1 MRRLSIRLRI
11 TLVFAGVMAILL
23 AGLGFFIYLRF
34 QAQLNETIN
43 NGLISRAKDVGT
55 LVDRSGGNLK
65 GGGDLPGEDTFAQVL
80 TPSGHVYGAT
90 TGTLSHSPLLT
101 PRELRDATTAP
112 IRVDRA
118 DVEALEGPAR
128 LFARRQA
135 TPSGTL
141 VVLVGA
147 SLDDR
152 NEALNNLRTILLIG
166 GPVALLLASLA
177 GYAMAVGALRPVEA
191 MRRRAAAISAAE
203 PEQRLPVPETEDEVA
218 RLGETL
224 NAMLGR
230 LEAAL
235 ERERTFVDDASHE
248 LRTPLAMHK
257 TELELALRYAKTP
270 EEMRAAITSAIVEV
284 DRLSALAE
292 DLLVLARTEQGK
304 LALHLGKVRVND
316 LLGDVRERFASRIDW
331 PGRSLVV
338 QSANGLTI
346 DADPVR
352 LEQALTNLVE
362 NAIQHGRGE
371 ITLRASEVD
380 GDLEIHVEDRG
391 PGFPPEFLDQAFE
404 RFSRADQSRGGD
416 GTGLGLAIVEAIA
429 RAHRGTAHAVNRDGS
444 GADVWIQ
451 LPAQPR

>member
-1 MRRLSIRLRI
+1 
-11 TLVFAGVMAILL
+11 MAILL

-34 QAQLNETIN
+34 ENQLNDTIN

-55 LVDRSGGNLK
+55 LVNRSGTGLK
-65 GGGDLPGEDTFAQVL
+65 GGGNLPGEDTFAQVL
-80 TPSGHVYGAT
+80 TPNGQVFG
-90 TGTLSHSPLLT
+90 
-101 PRELRDATTAP
+101 ATTAP
-112 IRVDRA
+112 LSHGSLLSPAELAAATQGPVRLDRP

-128 LFARRQA
+128 LFAKPVSTANRN
-135 TPSGTL
+135 L
-141 VVLVGA
+141 VVLVGT

-152 NEALNNLRTILLIG
+152 DAALNNLRTILLIG

-177 GYAMAVGALRPVEA
+177 GYIVAFGALRPVEA
-191 MRRRAAAISAAE
+191 MRRRASAISAAE
-203 PEQRLPVPETEDEVA
+203 PEQRLPLPEAHDELH

-224 NAMLGR
+224 NQMLGR

-270 EEMRAAITSAIVEV
+270 EEMRAAIASAIVEV

-292 DLLVLARTEQGK
+292 DLLVLARSEQGK
-304 LALHLGKVRVND
+304 LALHLRRVRLTD
-316 LLGDVRERFASRIDW
+316 LLGDVRERFATRINGS
-331 PGRSLVV
+331 GRTLVV
-338 QSANGLTI
+338 EPTNGLTI

-362 NAIQHGRGE
+362 NAIQHGGGE
-371 ITLRASEVD
+371 ITVRASESD
-380 GDLEIHVEDRG
+380 GDLQIHVEDRG
-391 PGFPPEFLDQAFE
+391 PGFPPEFLDRAFE
-404 RFSRADQSRGGD
+404 RFSRADQARGGE

-429 RAHRGTAHAVNRDGS
+429 RAHKGKAHAANRNGS
-444 GADVWIQ
+444 GADVWIE
-451 LPAQPR
+451 LPTQPR

>member
-11 TLVFAGVMAILL
+11 TLAFAGVMAILL
-23 AGLGFFIYLRF
+23 AGLGSFIYLRF

-55 LVDRSGGNLK
+55 LVGRSGGNLK
-65 GGGDLPGEDTFAQVL
+65 GGGDVPGEDTFAQVL
-80 TPSGHVYGAT
+80 TPTGHVFGAT
-90 TGTLSHSPLLT
+90 AAPLSHSPLLS
-101 PRELRDATTAP
+101 PRELQEATTMP

-118 DVEALEGPAR
+118 DVGAFDAPAR
-128 LFARRQA
+128 LFARPQA
-135 TPSGTL
+135 TARGTL

-152 NEALNNLRTILLIG
+152 NEALGNLRTILLIG

-203 PEQRLPVPETEDEVA
+203 PDQRLPVPETEDEIA

-270 EEMRAAITSAIVEV
+270 EEMRAAIASAIVEV

-292 DLLVLARTEQGK
+292 DLLVLARSEQGK
-304 LALHLGKVRVND
+304 LALHLRRVRVAD
-316 LLGDVRERFASRIDW
+316 LLGDVRERFAARIDGS
-331 PGRSLVV
+331 GRALVV
-338 QSANGLTI
+338 EPTNGLTI

-362 NAIQHGRGE
+362 NAIEHGGGE
-371 ITLRASEVD
+371 ITVRAGEAD
-380 GDLEIHVEDRG
+380 GELEIHVEDRG
-391 PGFPPEFLDQAFE
+391 PGFPPGFLDRAFE
-404 RFSRADQSRGGD
+404 RFSRADQSRGGQ
-416 GTGLGLAIVEAIA
+416 GTGLGLAIVDAIA
-429 RAHRGTAHAVNRDGS
+429 RAHRGTAHAANRDDS
-444 GADVWIQ
+444 GADVWIE
-451 LPAQPR
+451 LPAQPS